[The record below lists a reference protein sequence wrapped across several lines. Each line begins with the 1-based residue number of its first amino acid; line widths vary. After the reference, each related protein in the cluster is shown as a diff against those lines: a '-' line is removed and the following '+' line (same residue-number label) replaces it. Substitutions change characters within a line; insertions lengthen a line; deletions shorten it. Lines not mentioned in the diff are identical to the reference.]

1 MVSRSNVF
9 YKAYILRLWSDGPDT
24 PWRAALVCAHTGAR
38 HPFATVADL
47 VTFLEFETQ
56 AATLSVLRL
65 EDTEEGRES
74 QVEVGMEDV
83 E

>member
-1 MVSRSNVF
+1 
-9 YKAYILRLWSDGPDT
+9 
-24 PWRAALVCAHTGAR
+24 
-38 HPFATVADL
+38 VADL